1 MDIKEKNAS
10 AKSECEFLVGVLLPL
25 AEKYI
30 RKHGEFYPF
39 GAVLLNN
46 DNVEM
51 LNTYDESAPLD
62 SNRAIESLANTYR
75 QMALDGKIKA
85 SAIAW
90 HSTMKNPSGED
101 AEGIIVSLEHKDKYS
116 VVVGESYKVMGII
129 KRGIFKWVK
138 FDDICAF
145 EGKHEV
151 FN

>member
-46 DNVEM
+46 GTVEM
-51 LNTYDESAPLD
+51 LNTYDENVPFD
-62 SNRAIESLANTYR
+62 SKLAIDSLINTYKKL
-75 QMALDGKIKA
+75 ASEEKIKA

-90 HSTMKNPSGED
+90 HSTMKKSNGENSD
-101 AEGIIVSLEHKDKYS
+101 AIIVSLEHKNKYS
-116 VVVGESYKVMGII
+116 VVVAESYVEAGII
-129 KRGIFKWVK
+129 KKGIFKRVK
-138 FDDICAF
+138 FDDFCAF
-145 EGKHEV
+145 EGKHDI
-151 FN
+151 F